1 MFITFYFF
9 ECYNLGLYRMF
20 QRKYT
25 RNAANIYVPCSTQGN
40 IEYTR
45 EQYCRNEK
53 LEKMRT

>member
-1 MFITFYFF
+1 
-9 ECYNLGLYRMF
+9 MF